1 MSTENLKAAYRN
13 AWLLWLG
20 AVAFIVGFFAFV
32 LYFAYSAPRPDWKM
46 GAEKF
51 VPAQS
56 DYGEGYY
63 APVTAPAKGGG
74 E

>member
-1 MSTENLKAAYRN
+1 MTTDLKTAYRN
-13 AWLLWLG
+13 GWLLWLV
-20 AVAFIVGFFAFV
+20 AVVFIVSFFGFVLFFA
-32 LYFAYSAPRPDWKM
+32 YHAPRPGWDM
-46 GAEKF
+46 GGEKF

-63 APVTAPAKGGG
+63 LPVTPPAEGSG

>member
-1 MSTENLKAAYRN
+1 MSTENLKTAYRN

-20 AVAFIVGFFAFV
+20 AVIFIVGFFVFV
-32 LYFAYSAPRPDWKM
+32 LYFAYNAPRPDWEM

-63 APVTAPAKGGG
+63 APLTGPAKGG
-74 E
+74 EK